1 MARLLHCPELT
12 SPLSGSPSRY
22 PQSKPSEAGSMG
34 RWQKS
39 LIFVGEVVNE
49 KSNISML

>member
-1 MARLLHCPELT
+1 MARLLHCTELT
-12 SPLSGSPSRY
+12 SPLGAPSRY

-39 LIFVGEVVNE
+39 VIFDGGVVNE